1 MRNMFI
7 VGFETGFPVI
17 NTAAFA
23 GLNPSFFKFHMA
35 SLHNQLFLPLQKTM
49 EL

>member
-1 MRNMFI
+1 MFI
-7 VGFETGFPVI
+7 VGFEPAFPVI
-17 NTAAFA
+17 DAATFVS
-23 GLNPSFFKFHMA
+23 LYHSFFKFHMA